1 MAASRSPPHCV
12 LSWHH
17 VASPAKAWR
26 ADRGQVCVRQVILV
40 ILKVFSNLN
49 DPASSAQVSAWSGV
63 CSGAVGSLEKERGR
77 G

>member
-1 MAASRSPPHCV
+1 
-12 LSWHH
+12 
-17 VASPAKAWR
+17 
-26 ADRGQVCVRQVILV
+26 LV